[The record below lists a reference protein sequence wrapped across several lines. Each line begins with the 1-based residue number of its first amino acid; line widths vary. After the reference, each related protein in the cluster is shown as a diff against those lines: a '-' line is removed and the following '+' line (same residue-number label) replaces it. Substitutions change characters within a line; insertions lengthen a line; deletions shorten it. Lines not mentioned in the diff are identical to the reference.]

1 MSHSM
6 RLFLVRHGQT
16 EANLRGVFCGLTD
29 VPLTPLGVEQAGNVA
44 GWLAEVEFAHA
55 ASSQL
60 LRARHTADI
69 VLAGHS
75 LNAEVDNKSVD
86 NKSVDNK
93 SVDNKLVDDQL
104 NEMNFGEWEMRH
116 HHDLQHEDPDAWAAW
131 VADWQQA
138 SPTGGESFPQFS
150 TRIES
155 VVQSLL
161 STKDNEKNQLV
172 VAHQGVLSLMLAR
185 LLAMPAVA
193 MWHFHFE
200 QGAYSVLEIHDG
212 FVTLRAFNS
221 RAVWQPAT
229 RG

>member
-1 MSHSM
+1 M

-16 EANLRGVFCGLTD
+16 EANLRGVFCGMTD
-29 VPLTPLGVEQAGNVA
+29 LPLTSPGVEQAGQVA
-44 GWLAEVEFAHA
+44 AWLADVDFTHA
-55 ASSQL
+55 VSSQL

-69 VLAGHS
+69 VLAGQDI
-75 LNAEVDNKSVD
+75 NATIDE
-86 NKSVDNK
+86 
-93 SVDNKLVDDQL
+93 QL
-104 NEMNFGEWEMRH
+104 NEMNFGDWEMRH
-116 HHDLQHEDPDAWAAW
+116 HHDLQREDPDAWAAW

-138 SPTGGESFPQFS
+138 SPTAGESFPQFLA
-150 TRIES
+150 RIEGAVEQLKS
-155 VVQSLL
+155 VQNNDNNRLL
-161 STKDNEKNQLV
+161 

-185 LLAMPAVA
+185 LLAMPAAA

-221 RAVWQPAT
+221 RAAWQPAT

>member
-1 MSHSM
+1 M

-86 NKSVDNK
+86 NKSVD
-93 SVDNKLVDDQL
+93 DQL

-161 STKDNEKNQLV
+161 STKDSEKNQLV

>member
-1 MSHSM
+1 M

-29 VPLTPLGVEQAGNVA
+29 LALTPLGVEQAGDVA
-44 GWLAEVEFAHA
+44 GWLADMTFADGV
-55 ASSQL
+55 SSQL

-69 VLAGHS
+69 VLAGHP
-75 LNAEVDNKSVD
+75 LNAGIN
-86 NKSVDNK
+86 
-93 SVDNKLVDDQL
+93 DQL

-116 HHDLQHEDPDAWAAW
+116 HHDLQREDPDAWAAW

-138 SPTGGESFPQFS
+138 SPTGGESFIQFS
-150 TRIES
+150 DRVES

-161 STKDNEKNQLV
+161 STNSHQTNRHQASRHQTNNHDNNQLL

-185 LLAMPAVA
+185 LLAMPAAA

-221 RAVWQPAT
+221 RAAWQPAP

>member
-1 MSHSM
+1 M

-29 VPLTPLGVEQAGNVA
+29 VALTPLGAEQAGNVA
-44 GWLAEVEFAHA
+44 GWLAEVEFTYAV
-55 ASSQL
+55 SSQL

-75 LNAEVDNKSVD
+75 INAGA
-86 NKSVDNK
+86 
-93 SVDNKLVDDQL
+93 DDQL

-116 HHDLQHEDPDAWAAW
+116 HHDLQREDPNAWAAW

-138 SPTGGESFPQFS
+138 SPTGGESFSQFS
-150 TRIES
+150 ARIES
-155 VVQSLL
+155 AVQSLF
-161 STKDNEKNQLV
+161 SIKNNEKNQLV
-172 VAHQGVLSLMLAR
+172 VSHQGVLSLMLAR
-185 LLAMPAVA
+185 LLAMPAAA

>member
-1 MSHSM
+1 M

-16 EANLRGVFCGLTD
+16 EANLHGVFCGLTD
-29 VPLTPLGVEQAGNVA
+29 VALTPLGAEQAGNVA
-44 GWLAEVEFAHA
+44 GWLAEVEFTHA
-55 ASSQL
+55 VSSQL

-75 LNAEVDNKSVD
+75 INAGA
-86 NKSVDNK
+86 
-93 SVDNKLVDDQL
+93 DDQL

-116 HHDLQHEDPDAWAAW
+116 HHDLQREDPNAWAAW

-150 TRIES
+150 ARIES
-155 VVQSLL
+155 AVQSLF
-161 STKDNEKNQLV
+161 SIKDNEKNQLV
-172 VAHQGVLSLMLAR
+172 VSHQGVLSLMLAR
-185 LLAMPAVA
+185 LLAMPAAA

-221 RAVWQPAT
+221 RAVWQPVT

>member
-1 MSHSM
+1 M

-86 NKSVDNK
+86 NK
-93 SVDNKLVDDQL
+93 LVDDQL

-161 STKDNEKNQLV
+161 STKDSEKNQLV

>member
-1 MSHSM
+1 M

-29 VPLTPLGVEQAGNVA
+29 LLLTPQGVEQAGQVA
-44 GWLAEVEFAHA
+44 AWLAEVDFTHA
-55 ASSQL
+55 VSSQL

-69 VLAGHS
+69 VLAGQEI
-75 LNAEVDNKSVD
+75 NATIDA
-86 NKSVDNK
+86 
-93 SVDNKLVDDQL
+93 QL
-104 NEMNFGEWEMRH
+104 NEMNFGDWEMRH
-116 HHDLQHEDPDAWAAW
+116 HRDLQREDPAAWAAW

-138 SPTGGESFPQFS
+138 SPTGGESFPQFLA
-150 TRIES
+150 RIEGAVEQLKS
-155 VVQSLL
+155 VQNNDNNRLL
-161 STKDNEKNQLV
+161 

-185 LLAMPAVA
+185 LLTMPAAA

-212 FVTLRAFNS
+212 FITLRAFNS

>member
-86 NKSVDNK
+86 NK
-93 SVDNKLVDDQL
+93 LVDDQL

-161 STKDNEKNQLV
+161 STKDSEKNQLV

>member
-1 MSHSM
+1 M

-29 VPLTPLGVEQAGNVA
+29 LALTPLGVEQAGDVA
-44 GWLAEVEFAHA
+44 SWLADVAFVDGV
-55 ASSQL
+55 SSQL

-75 LNAEVDNKSVD
+75 LNAGIN
-86 NKSVDNK
+86 
-93 SVDNKLVDDQL
+93 DQL

-116 HHDLQHEDPDAWAAW
+116 HHDLQREDPDAWAAW

-138 SPTGGESFPQFS
+138 SPTGGESFIQFS
-150 TRIES
+150 DRVES

-161 STKDNEKNQLV
+161 SSNSHQINRHQINNHDNNQLL

-185 LLAMPAVA
+185 LLAMPAAA

-221 RAVWQPAT
+221 RAAWQPAP

>member
-1 MSHSM
+1 M

-29 VPLTPLGVEQAGNVA
+29 LALTPLGVEQAGDIA
-44 GWLAEVEFAHA
+44 SWLADVAFADGV
-55 ASSQL
+55 SSQL

-69 VLAGHS
+69 VLAGHP
-75 LNAEVDNKSVD
+75 LNAGIN
-86 NKSVDNK
+86 
-93 SVDNKLVDDQL
+93 DQL

-116 HHDLQHEDPDAWAAW
+116 HHDLQREDPDAWAAW
-131 VADWQQA
+131 VTDWQQA
-138 SPTGGESFPQFS
+138 SPTGGESFIQFS
-150 TRIES
+150 DRVES

-161 STKDNEKNQLV
+161 STNSHQTNRHQTNNHDNNQLL

-185 LLAMPAVA
+185 LLAMSAAA

-221 RAVWQPAT
+221 RAAW
-229 RG
+229 

>member
-1 MSHSM
+1 M

-16 EANLRGVFCGLTD
+16 EANLRGFFCGLTD
-29 VPLTPLGVEQAGNVA
+29 LALTPLGVEQAGDVA
-44 GWLAEVEFAHA
+44 SWLADVAFVDGV
-55 ASSQL
+55 SSQL

-75 LNAEVDNKSVD
+75 LNAGIN
-86 NKSVDNK
+86 
-93 SVDNKLVDDQL
+93 DQL

-116 HHDLQHEDPDAWAAW
+116 HHDLQREDPDAWAAW

-138 SPTGGESFPQFS
+138 SPTGGESFIQFS
-150 TRIES
+150 DRVES

-161 STKDNEKNQLV
+161 SSNSHQTNRHQINNHDNNQLL

-185 LLAMPAVA
+185 LLAMPAAA

-221 RAVWQPAT
+221 RAAWQPAP

>member
-1 MSHSM
+1 M

-44 GWLAEVEFAHA
+44 DWLAEVEFAHA
-55 ASSQL
+55 VSSQL
-60 LRARHTADI
+60 LRARHTADT

-75 LNAEVDNKSVD
+75 LNVIIDG
-86 NKSVDNK
+86 
-93 SVDNKLVDDQL
+93 QL

-116 HHDLQHEDPDAWAAW
+116 HHDLQREDPDAWAAW

-138 SPTGGESFPQFS
+138 NPTEGESFSQFS
-150 TRIES
+150 ARIES

-161 STKDNEKNQLV
+161 STKNNENNQLV

-185 LLAMPAVA
+185 LLAMPAAA

>member
-60 LRARHTADI
+60 LRARHTTDI

-75 LNAEVDNKSVD
+75 LNAEVDNKS
-86 NKSVDNK
+86 
-93 SVDNKLVDDQL
+93 VDDQL

-212 FVTLRAFNS
+212 FVTLHAFNS

>member
-1 MSHSM
+1 M

-29 VPLTPLGVEQAGNVA
+29 VALTPLGVEQAGDVA
-44 GWLAEVEFAHA
+44 GWLADVAFADGV
-55 ASSQL
+55 SSQL

-69 VLAGHS
+69 VLAGHP
-75 LNAEVDNKSVD
+75 LNVGIN
-86 NKSVDNK
+86 
-93 SVDNKLVDDQL
+93 DQL

-116 HHDLQHEDPDAWAAW
+116 HHDLQREDPDAWAAW

-138 SPTGGESFPQFS
+138 SPTGGESFIQFS
-150 TRIES
+150 DRVES

-161 STKDNEKNQLV
+161 STNSHQTNRHDNNQLL

-185 LLAMPAVA
+185 LLAMPAAA

-212 FVTLRAFNS
+212 FVTLCAFNS
-221 RAVWQPAT
+221 RAAWQPVP

>member
-1 MSHSM
+1 M

-29 VPLTPLGVEQAGNVA
+29 LALTPLGVEQAGDVA
-44 GWLAEVEFAHA
+44 SWLADVAFADGV
-55 ASSQL
+55 SSQL
-60 LRARHTADI
+60 LRAWHTADI
-69 VLAGHS
+69 VLAGHP
-75 LNAEVDNKSVD
+75 LNADIN
-86 NKSVDNK
+86 
-93 SVDNKLVDDQL
+93 DQL

-116 HHDLQHEDPDAWAAW
+116 HHDLQREDPDAWAAW
-131 VADWQQA
+131 VTDWQQA
-138 SPTGGESFPQFS
+138 SPTGGESFIQFS
-150 TRIES
+150 DRVES

-161 STKDNEKNQLV
+161 STNSHQTNRHDNNQLL
-172 VAHQGVLSLMLAR
+172 VAHQGILSLMLAR
-185 LLAMPAVA
+185 LLAMPAAA

-221 RAVWQPAT
+221 RAAWQSAP

>member
-1 MSHSM
+1 M

-16 EANLRGVFCGLTD
+16 EANLRGVFCGVTD
-29 VPLTPLGVEQAGNVA
+29 LALTPLGIEQAGDVA
-44 GWLAEVEFAHA
+44 RWLADVAFADGV
-55 ASSQL
+55 SSQL

-69 VLAGHS
+69 VLAGQP
-75 LNAEVDNKSVD
+75 LNAGIN
-86 NKSVDNK
+86 
-93 SVDNKLVDDQL
+93 DQL

-116 HHDLQHEDPDAWAAW
+116 HHDLQREDPDAWATW

-138 SPTGGESFPQFS
+138 SPTGGESFIQFS
-150 TRIES
+150 DRVES

-161 STKDNEKNQLV
+161 STNSQQKNNHDVNQLL

-185 LLAMPAVA
+185 LLAMPAAA

-221 RAVWQPAT
+221 RAACSLHHEVK
-229 RG
+229 

>member
-1 MSHSM
+1 M

-29 VPLTPLGVEQAGNVA
+29 LALTPLGVEQAGDVA
-44 GWLAEVEFAHA
+44 SWLADVAFVDGV
-55 ASSQL
+55 SSQL

-75 LNAEVDNKSVD
+75 LNAGIN
-86 NKSVDNK
+86 
-93 SVDNKLVDDQL
+93 DQL

-116 HHDLQHEDPDAWAAW
+116 HHDLQREDPDAWAAW

-138 SPTGGESFPQFS
+138 SPTGGESFIQFS
-150 TRIES
+150 DRVES

-161 STKDNEKNQLV
+161 SSNSHQTNRHQINNHDNNQLL

-185 LLAMPAVA
+185 LLAMPAAA

-221 RAVWQPAT
+221 RAAWQPAP

>member
-86 NKSVDNK
+86 NKS
-93 SVDNKLVDDQL
+93 VDDQL

>member
-1 MSHSM
+1 M

-16 EANLRGVFCGLTD
+16 SANLQGVFCGLTD
-29 VPLTPLGVEQAGNVA
+29 VALTPQGVAQASEVA
-44 GWLAEVEFAHA
+44 GWLAGVTFSDVV
-55 ASSQL
+55 SSQL

-69 VLAGHS
+69 VLAGHPC
-75 LNAEVDNKSVD
+75 NARTDS
-86 NKSVDNK
+86 
-93 SVDNKLVDDQL
+93 QL

-116 HHDLQHEDPDAWAAW
+116 HHDLQKEDSDAWAAW

-150 TRIES
+150 ARIER
-155 VVQSLL
+155 VIQPLL
-161 STKDNEKNQLV
+161 SVSACSQQPQDNRQLQDNHQLL

-185 LLAMPAVA
+185 LLAMPAAA

-200 QGAYSVLEIHDG
+200 QGAYSVLDIHDG
-212 FVTLRAFNS
+212 FVALRAFNS

-229 RG
+229 RD

>member
-1 MSHSM
+1 M

-29 VPLTPLGVEQAGNVA
+29 VALTPLGVEQAGDVA
-44 GWLAEVEFAHA
+44 GWLADVAFADGV
-55 ASSQL
+55 SSQL

-69 VLAGHS
+69 VLAGHP
-75 LNAEVDNKSVD
+75 LNAGIN
-86 NKSVDNK
+86 
-93 SVDNKLVDDQL
+93 DQL

-116 HHDLQHEDPDAWAAW
+116 HRDLQREDSEAWAAW

-138 SPTGGESFPQFS
+138 SPTGGESFIQFS
-150 TRIES
+150 DRVES

-161 STKDNEKNQLV
+161 STNSHQTNRHQTNRHDNNQLL

-185 LLAMPAVA
+185 LLAMPAAA

-212 FVTLRAFNS
+212 FVTLCAFNS
-221 RAVWQPAT
+221 RAAWQPVP

>member
-1 MSHSM
+1 M

-29 VPLTPLGVEQAGNVA
+29 LALTPLGVEQAGDVA
-44 GWLAEVEFAHA
+44 GWLAEVAFADGV
-55 ASSQL
+55 SSQL

-69 VLAGHS
+69 VLAGHP
-75 LNAEVDNKSVD
+75 LNAGIN
-86 NKSVDNK
+86 
-93 SVDNKLVDDQL
+93 DQL

-116 HHDLQHEDPDAWAAW
+116 HHDLQREDPDAWAAW

-138 SPTGGESFPQFS
+138 SPTGGESFMQFS
-150 TRIES
+150 DRVES

-161 STKDNEKNQLV
+161 SINSQQTNRHETNNYDNNQLL

-185 LLAMPAVA
+185 LLAMPAAA

-212 FVTLRAFNS
+212 FVTLHAFNS
-221 RAVWQPAT
+221 QAAWQPAP

>member
-1 MSHSM
+1 M

-29 VPLTPLGVEQAGNVA
+29 LALTPLGVEQAGDVA
-44 GWLAEVEFAHA
+44 SWLADVAFADGV
-55 ASSQL
+55 SSQL

-69 VLAGHS
+69 VLAGHP
-75 LNAEVDNKSVD
+75 LNADIN
-86 NKSVDNK
+86 
-93 SVDNKLVDDQL
+93 DQL

-116 HHDLQHEDPDAWAAW
+116 HHDLQREDPDAWAAW
-131 VADWQQA
+131 VTDWQQA
-138 SPTGGESFPQFS
+138 SPTGGESFIQFS
-150 TRIES
+150 DRVES

-161 STKDNEKNQLV
+161 STNSHQTNRHDNNQLL
-172 VAHQGVLSLMLAR
+172 VAHQGILSLMLVR
-185 LLAMPAVA
+185 LLAMPAAA

-221 RAVWQPAT
+221 RAAWQSAP

>member
-1 MSHSM
+1 M

-29 VPLTPLGVEQAGNVA
+29 LALTPLGVEQAGDVA
-44 GWLAEVEFAHA
+44 GWLADVAFADGV
-55 ASSQL
+55 SSQL

-69 VLAGHS
+69 VLAGHP
-75 LNAEVDNKSVD
+75 LTAGIN
-86 NKSVDNK
+86 
-93 SVDNKLVDDQL
+93 DQL

-116 HHDLQHEDPDAWAAW
+116 HHDLQREDSQAWAAW

-138 SPTGGESFPQFS
+138 SPTGGESFLQFS
-150 TRIES
+150 DRVES

-161 STKDNEKNQLV
+161 STNSHETNSHNNNQLL

-185 LLAMPAVA
+185 LLAMPAAA

-221 RAVWQPAT
+221 RAVWQPAP

>member
-1 MSHSM
+1 M

-29 VPLTPLGVEQAGNVA
+29 LALTPLGVEQAGDVA
-44 GWLAEVEFAHA
+44 SWLADVAFADGV
-55 ASSQL
+55 SSQL

-69 VLAGHS
+69 VLAGHP
-75 LNAEVDNKSVD
+75 LNADIN
-86 NKSVDNK
+86 
-93 SVDNKLVDDQL
+93 DQL

-116 HHDLQHEDPDAWAAW
+116 HHDLQREDPDAWAAW
-131 VADWQQA
+131 VTDWQQA
-138 SPTGGESFPQFS
+138 SPTGGESFIQFS
-150 TRIES
+150 DRVES

-161 STKDNEKNQLV
+161 STNSHQTNRHDNNQLL
-172 VAHQGVLSLMLAR
+172 VAHQGILSLMLAR
-185 LLAMPAVA
+185 LLAMPAAA

-221 RAVWQPAT
+221 RAAWQSAP

>member
-1 MSHSM
+1 M

-29 VPLTPLGVEQAGNVA
+29 LALTPLGVEQAGDVA
-44 GWLAEVEFAHA
+44 SWLADVAFADGV
-55 ASSQL
+55 SSQL

-69 VLAGHS
+69 VLAGHP
-75 LNAEVDNKSVD
+75 LNADIN
-86 NKSVDNK
+86 
-93 SVDNKLVDDQL
+93 DQL

-116 HHDLQHEDPDAWAAW
+116 HHDLQREDPDAWAAW
-131 VADWQQA
+131 VTDWQQA
-138 SPTGGESFPQFS
+138 SPTGGEAFIQFS
-150 TRIES
+150 DRVES

-161 STKDNEKNQLV
+161 STNSHQTNRHDNNQLL
-172 VAHQGVLSLMLAR
+172 VAHQGILSLMLAR
-185 LLAMPAVA
+185 LLAMPAAA

-221 RAVWQPAT
+221 RAAWQSAP

>member
-1 MSHSM
+1 M

-29 VPLTPLGVEQAGNVA
+29 VALTPLGVEQAGDVA
-44 GWLAEVEFAHA
+44 SWLADVAFADGV
-55 ASSQL
+55 SSQL

-69 VLAGHS
+69 VLAGHP
-75 LNAEVDNKSVD
+75 LNAGIN
-86 NKSVDNK
+86 
-93 SVDNKLVDDQL
+93 DQL

-116 HHDLQHEDPDAWAAW
+116 HHDLQREDPDAWAAW

-138 SPTGGESFPQFS
+138 SPTGGESFIQFS
-150 TRIES
+150 NRVES

-161 STKDNEKNQLV
+161 STRSHQTNRHETNSHDNNQLL

-185 LLAMPAVA
+185 LLAMPAAA

-221 RAVWQPAT
+221 RAVWQPAL

>member
-1 MSHSM
+1 M

-29 VPLTPLGVEQAGNVA
+29 LALTPLGVEQAGDVA
-44 GWLAEVEFAHA
+44 SWLADVAFADGV
-55 ASSQL
+55 SSQL

-69 VLAGHS
+69 VLAGHP
-75 LNAEVDNKSVD
+75 LNAGIN
-86 NKSVDNK
+86 
-93 SVDNKLVDDQL
+93 DQL

-116 HHDLQHEDPDAWAAW
+116 HLDLQREDPEAWAAW

-138 SPTGGESFPQFS
+138 SPTGGESFIQFS
-150 TRIES
+150 NRVES

-161 STKDNEKNQLV
+161 STNSHQTNRHQTNRHDNNQLL

-185 LLAMPAVA
+185 LLAMPAAA

-212 FVTLRAFNS
+212 FITLRAFNS
-221 RAVWQPAT
+221 RAAWQPVP

>member
-86 NKSVDNK
+86 NKSVD
-93 SVDNKLVDDQL
+93 DQL

-161 STKDNEKNQLV
+161 STKDSEKNQLV

>member
-1 MSHSM
+1 M

-29 VPLTPLGVEQAGNVA
+29 LALTPLGVEQAGDVA
-44 GWLAEVEFAHA
+44 GWLADVAFADGV
-55 ASSQL
+55 SSQL

-69 VLAGHS
+69 VLAGHP
-75 LNAEVDNKSVD
+75 LNAGIN
-86 NKSVDNK
+86 
-93 SVDNKLVDDQL
+93 DQL

-116 HHDLQHEDPDAWAAW
+116 HHDLQREDPDAWVAW

-138 SPTGGESFPQFS
+138 SPTGGESFIQFS
-150 TRIES
+150 DRVES

-161 STKDNEKNQLV
+161 STNSHQTNNHDNNQLL

-185 LLAMPAVA
+185 LLAMPAAA

-221 RAVWQPAT
+221 RAAWQPAP